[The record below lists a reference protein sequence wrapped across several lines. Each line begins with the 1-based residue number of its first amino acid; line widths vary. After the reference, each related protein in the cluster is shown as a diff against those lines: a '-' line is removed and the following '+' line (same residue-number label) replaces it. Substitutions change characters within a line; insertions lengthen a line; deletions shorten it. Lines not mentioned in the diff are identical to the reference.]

1 MKITQNLETD
11 EVRKCHTIEIKLSN
25 GDEIWIYDDN
35 DGYGSV
41 DIDRHDHGDTSLV
54 TSSTERP
61 RSVRRGRR
69 VYKKREISLS
79 RWDGNDTYRTT
90 VEVGHFFD
98 KQ

>member
-61 RSVRRGRR
+61 RSVRC
-69 VYKKREISLS
+69 VSLS